1 MMRALWSA
9 TTGMNA
15 QEMNINTI
23 SNNLANISTAGFK
36 KGKMAFEDLLYQYTR
51 EPGSAITQ
59 DINTPNGIYQGHGV
73 APVSVDRVFSQGEI
87 ERTENPFDIMIEGD
101 GFFQILMPNG
111 QLAYTRDGGFK
122 VDAQGQVVN
131 ANGLLLQPA
140 ITIPQG
146 ATEFTVGIDGTASVN
161 VGNARQELGNIQIA
175 RFINSRGLRSVGGNL
190 YVETAASGAPQ
201 IGQPGIDDGYGAIR
215 QGYIERSNVK
225 AVEEMVGMIVAQRAY
240 ELNSRVIQTSDAML
254 QTATQLKR

>member
-23 SNNLANISTAGFK
+23 SNNLANISTTGFK
-36 KGKMAFEDLLYQYTR
+36 KGKMSFEDLIYQYTR
-51 EPGSAITQ
+51 EPGSAVTQEIIT
-59 DINTPNGIYQGHGV
+59 PSGIYQGHGV
-73 APVSVDRVFSQGEI
+73 APVSVDRIFSQGEI
-87 ERTENPFDIMIEGD
+87 ENTDNSLDIMIEGE

-111 QLAYTRDGGFK
+111 QVAYSRDGSFE

-140 ITIPQG
+140 ITVPEG
-146 ATEFTVGIDGTASVN
+146 ATGFTVGVDGTVSVT
-161 VGNARQELGNIQIA
+161 VGDATQELGNIQIA
-175 RFINSRGLRSVGGNL
+175 RFINPRGLRSVGGNL
-190 YVETAASGAPQ
+190 FVETGASGAPQ
-201 IGQPGIDDGYGAIR
+201 IGQPAIDDGYGTIR
-215 QGYIERSNVK
+215 QGYLERSNVK